1 MHLLHCRLHYKGC
14 DKARPKIESVS
25 DCVQDV
31 NLKHQRPSEDVPAPM
46 VGEANVCFV
55 RPLTGCIG
63 LRLPDDSEHQDVASP
78 TRQFSRDPAAFLR
91 QSKAD
96 DDDDVVFV
104 NCSRPL
110 VKRRRHQDDEA
121 EESSDR
127 SPDEDEDDS
136 FICTDHDSQVSD
148 DGRSY
153 ICRTETADWSSIIT
167 GLRNRRQFMQVDKCP
182 NCAKYV
188 RYLAKYVQ
196 KLSTIQ

>member
-1 MHLLHCRLHYKGC
+1 MHLLYCRQHY
-14 DKARPKIESVS
+14 RVESVS
-25 DCVQDV
+25 DRVQDV
-31 NLKHQRPSEDVPAPM
+31 NINHQRPSEDVPAPM
-46 VGEANVCFV
+46 VDEANVCSV
-55 RPLTGCIG
+55 RHLTGYFG
-63 LRLPDDSEHQDVASP
+63 LRRPDDSVHADVASP
-78 TRQFSRDPAAFLR
+78 TRQFSRDSAAILR

-148 DGRSY
+148 DGRSH
-153 ICRTETADWSSIIT
+153 ICRTETADWSSIISR
-167 GLRNRRQFMQVDKCP
+167 LRNRRQFMQVEKCP
-182 NCAKYV
+182 NCAKFV